1 MKKHFFYMSLLFAA
15 ALSFGLTSCSSNND
29 DDDSAPTSDIPADAN
44 AGTAPEVPHKTV
56 NIPNISEPMLESGNS
71 AVIRINLTGV
81 KATQGNNAGEW
92 MLLYGTGEA
101 NQNVWLTID
110 GKPKSVKVINSDNSQ
125 QRIGMADIV
134 FLVDD
139 SGSMDQEAD
148 SIAKQVVAWSQL
160 LARTLD
166 CRFGVV
172 GYGDGSNG
180 IDGAMNL
187 NVIDSLYYY
196 LNERERYSGRK
207 VYGTYRTMG
216 YWGADSARLKRLI
229 DAQEDYKYRGTGS
242 DECGAY
248 ALHFADEQFSFRDG
262 ANRIYLNFTDE
273 PNMPYGD
280 TKWSVE
286 TLNPNDTLYNWNP
299 AKGTVHT
306 VYSESDNLSYEAPN
320 GYYYTRNQSRPFYNT
335 ECPWLMSEYTG
346 GVTFFADSRFRNVT
360 LNNLEVTDA
369 MSNSYVLRFNIT
381 DDLRTG
387 LHTIILTIKDAQGN
401 MAQKVFENV
410 SFQLQ

>member
-1 MKKHFFYMSLLFAA
+1 MKKHFFYMSMLLAA
-15 ALSFGLTSCSSNND
+15 ALTFGMTSCSSND
-29 DDDSAPTSDIPADAN
+29 DDDEGPSSDIPADAQ
-44 AGTAPEVPHKTV
+44 AGTAPEVPRKTV

-71 AVIRINLTGV
+71 AVIRINLTGI
-81 KATQGNNAGEW
+81 KATEGNIKGEW
-92 MLLYGTGEA
+92 MMLYGTGEP

-125 QRIGMADIV
+125 QQIGMADIV

-139 SGSMDQEAD
+139 SGSMGQEAD
-148 SIAKQVVAWSQL
+148 SIAKQVVAWSRVL
-160 LARTLD
+160 DRTLD

-172 GYGDGSNG
+172 GYGDGYNG
-180 IDGAMNL
+180 IDGGMNL
-187 NVIDSLYYY
+187 NVIDSLYYF
-196 LNERERYSGRK
+196 LNERVNYYGNK
-207 VYGTYRTMG
+207 VNGTYRTMG
-216 YWGADSARLKRLI
+216 FWGTDSARLKGLI
-229 DAQEDYKYRGTGS
+229 DAQEYYKYNGTGS

-286 TLNPNDTLYNWNP
+286 TLNPNDTLYNWNA
-299 AKGTVHT
+299 AKGTVHS
-306 VYSESDNLSYEAPN
+306 VYSGSDSLSYQGPD
-320 GYYYTRNQSRPFYNT
+320 GYHFTSNQRYPFYNH

-346 GVTFFADSRFRNVT
+346 GVTFLADSYFRNVT
-360 LNNLEVTDA
+360 LNGLEVTGA

-401 MAQKVFENV
+401 MAKKVFENV
-410 SFQLQ
+410 SFSFQ